1 MNKREQV
8 LKYALSNGEIKK
20 LEKNKLYILAEKTEK
35 YDKAV
40 FVADYVYSK
49 DGRIIAEKIGVPRK
63 GKSHQLF
70 KLVQKIMFEKH
81 GVELEAV

>member
-1 MNKREQV
+1 MNREKV
-8 LKYALSNGEIKK
+8 LRYALTNGEIQK
-20 LEKNKLYILAEKTEK
+20 LEKNKLYVLAEKSEK
-35 YDKAV
+35 HSEAV

-70 KLVQKIMFEKH
+70 KLVQKIMFEKY

>member
-1 MNKREQV
+1 MNREKV
-8 LKYALSNGEIKK
+8 LRYALTNGEIQK
-20 LEKNKLYILAEKTEK
+20 LEKNKLYVLAEKSEK
-35 YDKAV
+35 HSEAV

>member
-1 MNKREQV
+1 MNREKV
-8 LKYALSNGEIKK
+8 LRYALSNGEIHK
-20 LEKNKLYILAEKTEK
+20 LEKNKLYVLAEKSEK
-35 YDKAV
+35 HSEAV

>member
-1 MNKREQV
+1 MNREKV
-8 LKYALSNGEIKK
+8 LRYALSNGEIKD
-20 LEKNKLYILAEKTEK
+20 LEKNQLYVLADKSEKHSE
-35 YDKAV
+35 AV

>member
-1 MNKREQV
+1 MNREKV
-8 LKYALSNGEIKK
+8 LRYALTNGEIQK
-20 LEKNKLYILAEKTEK
+20 LEKNKLYVLVEKSEKHAE
-35 YDKAV
+35 AV